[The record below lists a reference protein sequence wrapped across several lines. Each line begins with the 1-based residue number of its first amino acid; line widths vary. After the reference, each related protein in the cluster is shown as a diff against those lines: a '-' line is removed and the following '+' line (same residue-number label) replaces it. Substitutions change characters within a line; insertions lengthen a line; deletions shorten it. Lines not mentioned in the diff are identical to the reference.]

1 MIKPIKRAAVL
12 HDLCGIGKAALTNV
26 IPILSTLGVEV
37 CPIPTM
43 ILTSHTGGF
52 RPNIERLDGYISKA
66 VQHYLELNMNF
77 ESIFVGY
84 LGSTNNIEETL
95 LLLESVNKNESLV
108 VLDPIFADN
117 GSYYSNFNKEYSDSL
132 KRIIRYSHIITPNFT
147 EACIL
152 CDEKIVDE
160 VNEEK
165 LLALSRKLY
174 SFGCENVIITSA
186 PVANKKKIGISVYN
200 GENDSLKLII
210 RDRIERSYPGTG
222 DVFTSV
228 LIGLIMDDNSLEKSV
243 EKSCKFVEDCIKE
256 SSSYDYPAKEGLLL
270 EPILYKLNN
279 LKRSIKEWNI

>member
-52 RPNIERLDGYISKA
+52 SPNIERLDGYISKA
-66 VQHYLELNMNF
+66 VQHYIELNINF

-95 LLLESVNKNESLV
+95 LLLESVNKNKSLV

-117 GSYYSNFNKEYSDSL
+117 GSYYSNFSKEYSDSL

-152 CDEKIVDE
+152 CDEKIVEE

-174 SFGCENVIITSA
+174 SFGCDNVIITSA
-186 PVANKKKIGISVYN
+186 PVANKKKIGIAVYN
-200 GENDSLKLII
+200 GENDSFKLII

-222 DVFTSV
+222 DVFASV
-228 LIGLIMDDNSLEKSV
+228 LIGLIMDGNSLEKSV
-243 EKSCKFVEDCIKE
+243 EESCKFVEDCIKE
-256 SSSYDYPAKEGLLL
+256 SSSYDYPVREGLLL

-279 LKRSIKEWNI
+279 LKRSIEE

>member
-256 SSSYDYPAKEGLLL
+256 SSSYDYPVREGLLL

-279 LKRSIKEWNI
+279 LKRSIEE

>member
-66 VQHYLELNMNF
+66 VQHYLELNINF

-95 LLLESVNKNESLV
+95 LLLESVKKNKSLV

-132 KRIIRYSHIITPNFT
+132 KGIIRYSHIITPNFT

-152 CDEKIVDE
+152 CGEKIVEE
-160 VNEEK
+160 VSEEK
-165 LLALSRKLY
+165 LLVLSRKLY
-174 SFGCENVIITSA
+174 SFGCENVVITSV
-186 PVANKKKIGISVYN
+186 PIANKKKIGITVYN
-200 GENDSLKLII
+200 GENDSLKLIT

-243 EKSCKFVEDCIKE
+243 EESCKFVEDCIKE
-256 SSSYDYPAKEGLLL
+256 SSSYDYPVKEGLLL

-279 LKRSIKEWNI
+279 LKRSIEE

>member
-1 MIKPIKRAAVL
+1 MIKPIKRTAVL

-52 RPNIERLDGYISKA
+52 SPNIERLDGYISKA
-66 VQHYLELNMNF
+66 AQHYLELNINF

-95 LLLESVNKNESLV
+95 LLLESVNKNKSLV

-152 CDEKIVDE
+152 CDEKIVEE

-165 LLALSRKLY
+165 LLVLSRKLY
-174 SFGCENVIITSA
+174 SLGCENVIITSV
-186 PVANKKKIGISVYN
+186 PVANKKKIGITVYN

-243 EKSCKFVEDCIKE
+243 EESCKFVENCIKE
-256 SSSYDYPAKEGLLL
+256 SSSYDYPTREGLIL
-270 EPILYKLNN
+270 EPILYQLNN
-279 LKRSIKEWNI
+279 LKRSIKE